1 MDGHLIHEASNIPL
15 QILKSIYC
23 RFYLLDIQHML
34 LSVASIIG
42 ACSLALTCF
51 IISFESREDGFYVFV
66 SPDPNTNPN
75 SKCSLDVF
83 EAVIVQ
89 S

>member
-1 MDGHLIHEASNIPL
+1 
-15 QILKSIYC
+15 
-23 RFYLLDIQHML
+23 ML

-51 IISFESREDGFYVFV
+51 IISFESREGGFYMVV
-66 SPDPNTNPN
+66 SPDPNTNPTH
-75 SKCSLDVF
+75 STCSLDVF
-83 EAVIVQ
+83 EAVIVP